1 LAKGGREG
9 FDGSIALIRKEKKIE
24 MKRTIFLV
32 AIGIMISSL
41 LAFGQQVY
49 RWTDEKGTIHL
60 TDDPTLVPEKFRD
73 QIKEKE
79 PPKEP
84 APPAVPKPSKE
95 VPPKGASSKETPA
108 KQEPQQTPVKPQ
120 SKQAPV
126 KQEPTPAPDQKD
138 LMGRGEDWWRARVR
152 EWNEK
157 LLSAQKN
164 YESVNADWKGREKEL
179 EQSKFKPDSLKRKLR
194 AEVQTLEGKAKDLE
208 RQIAEAKNM
217 LEKVLP
223 KEAEQYRADPNWLK

>member
-1 LAKGGREG
+1 
-9 FDGSIALIRKEKKIE
+9 
-24 MKRTIFLV
+24 MKRIIFLV
-32 AIGIMISSL
+32 ALGIIISSL
-41 LAFGQQVY
+41 PAFGQQVY

-84 APPAVPKPSKE
+84 APPAASKPSKE
-95 VPPKGASSKETPA
+95 APSKGVPPKEI
-108 KQEPQQTPVKPQ
+108 PVKPE

-126 KQEPTPAPDQKD
+126 KPESKQAPVKPEPTPPSQKD
-138 LMGRGEDWWRARVR
+138 LLGRGEDWWRARVR

-164 YESVNADWKGREKEL
+164 YESAHADWKSKEKEL
-179 EQSKFKPDSLKRKLR
+179 EQSKFKPDSLKRKLK
-194 AEVQTLEGKAKDLE
+194 AEIPKLEAKAKDWE
-208 RQIAEAKNM
+208 RQVAEAKNM
-217 LEKVLP
+217 LQKVLP
-223 KEAEQYRADPNWLK
+223 KEAEQYRADPNWLKIEK